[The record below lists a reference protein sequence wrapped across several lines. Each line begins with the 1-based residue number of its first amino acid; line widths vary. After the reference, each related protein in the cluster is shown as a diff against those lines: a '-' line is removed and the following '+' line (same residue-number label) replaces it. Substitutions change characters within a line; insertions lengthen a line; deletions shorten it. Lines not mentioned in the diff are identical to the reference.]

1 MNKISKWLS
10 IGMVTAVLLQGCS
23 QTSSPDTG
31 KPSTTQPGQQT
42 GQPVAQPAA
51 PNQPNAG
58 QQPAPPPA
66 KGGQA
71 EQPPVDK
78 EQPVRLNLMREL
90 TVNPAMKIGTT
101 TFDELVKKFG
111 KPVQEKVVNTAFRTE
126 LTKKD
131 SKLPQ
136 IPNITALFHVN
147 PITGEKM
154 EKTFPYNF
162 TNDKKKILVTS
173 QILLHRSDLFEK
185 IKNKSISLD
194 DVKRVYGK
202 PTRESDTGLEY
213 YDFDNNIVL
222 LVTNK
227 KGKLTYQ
234 VTKYDLL
241 YGSNTTDLQ
250 AHEETI
256 QRLAK
261 ENK

>member
-10 IGMVTAVLLQGCS
+10 IGMVTALLLQGCS
-23 QTSSPDTG
+23 QASSPDTG

-42 GQPVAQPAA
+42 GQPAA
-51 PNQPNAG
+51 PNQPNAS

-71 EQPPVDK
+71 EQPVANK
-78 EQPVRLNLMREL
+78 EKPVRLNLTREL
-90 TVNPAMKIGTT
+90 TVNPAMKIGTST
-101 TFDELVKKFG
+101 YDELAKKFG
-111 KPVQEKVVNTAFRTE
+111 KPVQEKTVNTPFRTE

-136 IPNITALFHVN
+136 IQNITALFHVN

-154 EKTFPYNF
+154 EKSFPYNF
-162 TNDKKKILVTS
+162 TNDKKKVLVTS
-173 QILLHRSDLFEK
+173 QILPRRSDLIEK
-185 IKNKSISLD
+185 IKTKSITLD
-194 DVKRVYGK
+194 DFKRVYGK
-202 PTRESDTGLEY
+202 PTRESETSLEY

-222 LVTNK
+222 LIANK
-227 KGKLTYQ
+227 KGSLTYQ

-241 YGSNTTDLQ
+241 YGSNTTDLK